1 MSRRLQ
7 SLLVPLALGLAAGCV
22 PSIRVNVLQPAP
34 VNLGMAKQL
43 SVVETTGRRSAREV
57 VVNELLNQVRAG
69 GYFTVTDRSEEGIT
83 VKVAGQQ
90 VTATGG
96 KGQPQAPNEIGLKID
111 VLNWDA

>member
-57 VVNELLNQVRAG
+57 VVNELLNQVRAD